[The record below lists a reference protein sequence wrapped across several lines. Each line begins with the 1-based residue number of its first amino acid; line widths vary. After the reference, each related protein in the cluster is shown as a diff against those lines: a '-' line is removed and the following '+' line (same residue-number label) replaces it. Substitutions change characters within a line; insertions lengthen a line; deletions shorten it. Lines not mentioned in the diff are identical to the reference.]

1 MFITT
6 ANILDP
12 IPPALRDR
20 MEVIEFPGYIEEE
33 KLAIAEQFLIPR
45 QLEAHGLP
53 RPGQVQF
60 TTAALRVMIREHTYE
75 AGVRNLERCIASV
88 CRKAARR
95 VAEGKPAPRRI
106 TPGMLVKFLGPPQ
119 FSEWLA
125 NESDEIGVANGLAW
139 TEAGGDVMQVEVSVM
154 EGKGSLTLTGQM
166 GEVMQESAQAALT
179 YTRAH
184 APEFGLGALD
194 FDKVDLHIH
203 VPEGGIPK
211 DGPSAGVTMAA
222 ALISALSGRPIRH
235 DVAMTGEI
243 TLRGRILPV
252 GGLKEKL
259 MAAHRMHLSTVMIP
273 RRNYKDLADVPRNV
287 QRDLNLMLVDRMD
300 EILARALIPE
310 NLPSVKPRPRRPA
323 HRKPFR
329 DLPQRQPLEP
339 AEVPGVAPGVIAAR
353 R

>member
-1 MFITT
+1 
-6 ANILDP
+6 
-12 IPPALRDR
+12 
-20 MEVIEFPGYIEEE
+20 
-33 KLAIAEQFLIPR
+33 
-45 QLEAHGLP
+45 
-53 RPGQVQF
+53 
-60 TTAALRVMIREHTYE
+60 MIREYTYE

-95 VAEGKPAPRRI
+95 VAEAKPAPRRI
-106 TPGMLVKFLGPPQ
+106 TPGMLVRFLGPPQ
-119 FSEWLA
+119 YSEWLA

-154 EGKGSLTLTGQM
+154 DGKGSLTLTGQL

-184 APEFGLGALD
+184 AREFGLGGLD
-194 FDKVDLHIH
+194 FDKLDLHIH

-222 ALISALSGRPIRH
+222 ALISALSGRPLRH

-259 MAAHRMHLSTVMIP
+259 MAAHRMHLKTVMIP

-287 QRDLNLMLVDRMD
+287 QRDLNLMLVDRME
-300 EILARALIPE
+300 EILARALIPDS
-310 NLPSVKPRPRRPA
+310 LPSVKTRPRRPTR
-323 HRKPFR
+323 RKPLR
-329 DLPQRQPLEP
+329 ELPQRQPLEP
-339 AEVPGVAPGVIAAR
+339 SDAPGIAPGAMASMRDPATPAR
-353 R
+353 DTGSGAAGLR

>member
-1 MFITT
+1 
-6 ANILDP
+6 
-12 IPPALRDR
+12 
-20 MEVIEFPGYIEEE
+20 
-33 KLAIAEQFLIPR
+33 
-45 QLEAHGLP
+45 
-53 RPGQVQF
+53 
-60 TTAALRVMIREHTYE
+60 
-75 AGVRNLERCIASV
+75 
-88 CRKAARR
+88 
-95 VAEGKPAPRRI
+95 
-106 TPGMLVKFLGPPQ
+106 
-119 FSEWLA
+119 
-125 NESDEIGVANGLAW
+125 
-139 TEAGGDVMQVEVSVM
+139 M

-273 RRNYKDLADVPRNV
+273 RRNHKDLADVPRNV

-310 NLPSVKPRPRRPA
+310 NLPSVKPRPRRPT

>member
-1 MFITT
+1 
-6 ANILDP
+6 
-12 IPPALRDR
+12 
-20 MEVIEFPGYIEEE
+20 
-33 KLAIAEQFLIPR
+33 
-45 QLEAHGLP
+45 
-53 RPGQVQF
+53 
-60 TTAALRVMIREHTYE
+60 MIREHTYE

-95 VAEGKPAPRRI
+95 VAESKQAPRRI
-106 TPGMLVKFLGPPQ
+106 TPGMLDKLLGPPQ

-125 NESDEIGVANGLAW
+125 NESDEVGVANGLAW

-154 EGKGSLTLTGQM
+154 EGKGSLTLTGQL

-184 APEFGLGALD
+184 AREFGLGSLD

-222 ALISALSGRPIRH
+222 ALISALSGRAIRH
-235 DVAMTGEI
+235 EVAMTGEI

-259 MAAHRMHLSTVMIP
+259 MAAHRMHLKTVLIP
-273 RRNYKDLADVPRNV
+273 RRNYKDLSDVPRNV
-287 QRDLNLMLVDRMD
+287 QRDLNLMLVDRME
-300 EILARALIPE
+300 EILARALISDP
-310 NLPSVKPRPRRPA
+310 LPPPVKTRPRRPI
-323 HRKPFR
+323 HRKTLR
-329 DLPQRQPLEP
+329 ELPARQPTEP
-339 AEVPGVAPGVIAAR
+339 AETPGVAPAAMASGS
-353 R
+353 